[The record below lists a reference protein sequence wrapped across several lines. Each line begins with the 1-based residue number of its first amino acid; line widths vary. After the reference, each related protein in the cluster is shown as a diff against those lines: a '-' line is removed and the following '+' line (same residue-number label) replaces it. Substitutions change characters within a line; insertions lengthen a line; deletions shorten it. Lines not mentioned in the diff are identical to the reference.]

1 MAYFVKTEKLGS
13 ESRLTKTKPT
23 TIGTRTTRTITP
35 KMAPP
40 VIPLG
45 ALPEYSIETST
56 TPGNDFNDFD
66 SFFASDF
73 A

>member
-1 MAYFVKTEKLGS
+1 
-13 ESRLTKTKPT
+13 
-23 TIGTRTTRTITP
+23 
-35 KMAPP
+35 MAPP